1 VTSGADLRL
10 HLVRHGETLF
20 NVRQQLQGWCDSP
33 LTVRGRRQIAALGE
47 RMRGVPLTA
56 AFTSDLLRT
65 RETAAGALVGHPGLA
80 ATPLTDLRE
89 WSFGGW
95 EGQPNPSLWE
105 PLFARHGLAYGAEGA
120 WDTVAAAGF
129 EALVDAIADSDDL
142 GMAEDAAQLWTRM
155 RGAVASIT
163 DGAATGGAATGGG
176 ATGDVLV
183 VTHGAYLQT
192 LLPLLVPGTR
202 LPPGFPNCGIA
213 TVRLGADGEAEFLG
227 VDDSCSVVPEPAV
240 TGGGRSTDVA

>member
-1 VTSGADLRL
+1 MTSGAGLRL

-20 NVRQQLQGWCDSP
+20 NVRQQLQGWCDST
-33 LTVRGRRQIAALGE
+33 LTPHGRRQIAALGE
-47 RMRGVPLTA
+47 RMRDLPLTA

-65 RETAAGALVGHPGLA
+65 RETAAGALVGHPGLT

-89 WSFGGW
+89 WFFGGW

-105 PLFARHGLAYGAEGA
+105 PLFARHGLVHGAEGA

-129 EALVDAIADSDDL
+129 EDLVDAIAETDEL

-163 DGAATGGAATGGG
+163 GGRDAAAGAS
-176 ATGDVLV
+176 GDVLV
-183 VTHGAYLQT
+183 VTNGAYIQT
-192 LLPLLVPGTR
+192 LLPLLVPGTT

-213 TVRLGADGEAEFLG
+213 SVALGADGAAEFLG
-227 VDDSCSVVPEPAV
+227 VDASCAL
-240 TGGGRSTDVA
+240 VA

>member
-1 VTSGADLRL
+1 MTSGAGLRL

-33 LTVRGRRQIAALGE
+33 LTPRGRRQIAALGE

-65 RETAAGALVGHPGLA
+65 RETAEGALVGHPELT

-129 EALVDAIADSDDL
+129 EDLVDAIADSDDL

-163 DGAATGGAATGGG
+163 GGLAVGAGGG
-176 ATGDVLV
+176 GDVLV
-183 VTHGAYLQT
+183 VTHGAYIQT

-213 TVRLGADGEAEFLG
+213 TVSLGADGEAEFLG
-227 VDDSCSVVPEPAV
+227 VDSSCSLVAPAPGQA
-240 TGGGRSTDVA
+240 TATR

>member
-1 VTSGADLRL
+1 MTSGAGLRL

-20 NVRQQLQGWCDSP
+20 NVRKQLQGWCDSP
-33 LTVRGRRQIAALGE
+33 LTPRGRRQIAALGE

-105 PLFARHGLAYGAEGA
+105 PLFARHGVAYGAEGA
-120 WDTVAAAGF
+120 WGTVAAAGF
-129 EALVDAIADSDDL
+129 EQLVDAIAETDDL
-142 GMAEDAAQLWTRM
+142 DMAEDADQLWTRM

-163 DGAATGGAATGGG
+163 TVPDGAGPDAGARAS
-176 ATGDVLV
+176 GDVLV
-183 VTHGAYLQT
+183 VTHGAYIQT
-192 LLPLLVPGTR
+192 LLPLLVPGTL

-213 TVRLGADGEAEFLG
+213 SVWLGPDGETEFLG
-227 VDDSCSVVPEPAV
+227 VDASCA
-240 TGGGRSTDVA
+240 GA